1 MVTIQIPFNFKH
13 FNVNYVHLSKDRSNA
28 PYPRF
33 EPNFVKND
41 VLLEYLSLFQSNGLL
56 GKNTVLPISF
66 EEFKSGYTN
75 FQWNLTDNGK
85 GSNAT
90 ADPRGNLEIEVK
102 FTDALTEAVNVLRYG
117 IMDSNVMVFL
127 DDVVELDYNSKT
139 FTLPISICTYTL

>member
-56 GKNTVLPISF
+56 GKKTMFPISF

-75 FQWNLTDNGK
+75 FQWNLTDDDK

-90 ADPRGNLEIEVK
+90 TDPRSILKIEVK
-102 FTDALTEAVNVLRYG
+102 FTDALTEAVNVLLYG
-117 IMDSNVMVFL
+117 IMDSNVLVFL
-127 DDVVELDYNSKT
+127 DDVVELDYNS
-139 FTLPISICTYTL
+139 